1 MNNKLEIKNNIIEKN
16 KEYIDSEIKYALF
29 NDVLTISGI
38 VNTASTE
45 FLKTFFKEMA
55 SHDFNIAYM
64 DQAAIPKFERQLKKP
79 KGSCQKLQLM
89 YKEYIGKLVERIPA
103 RLIY

>member
-1 MNNKLEIKNNIIEKN
+1 MKKN

-89 YKEYIGKLVERIPA
+89 YKEYLGKLVERIPA